1 MPLTLGACPRIE
13 DLLRKHL
20 FGQIIRPLSLNS
32 AAIRLKCTKNLT
44 QNGVP
49 SLRPLFS
56 DRLLALS
63 LREMWQIETSSQ
75 KTE

>member
-1 MPLTLGACPRIE
+1 MGRLPLGGCPRIE
-13 DLLRKHL
+13 DLLRKRP
-20 FGQIIRPLSLNS
+20 FGQISRPLSLNS

-56 DRLLALS
+56 DSLLVAPVVA
-63 LREMWQIETSSQ
+63 EE
-75 KTE
+75 K